1 MGAAGEVGELTLV
14 GQRAEGRGQRAD
26 VNFDVSVNG
35 KPWKVAI
42 EEAGQAGRY
51 TVTVKGKR
59 REMDAAWIDADTL
72 SLIDAQSGIAR
83 EIALT
88 PRGSEVDVA
97 VGGTVYRVVAV
108 NKGQTPVAAQA
119 VSAQAGLAQ
128 ATPGQAA
135 PAQAA
140 PAQQRRRS
148 DPLSVQDGRVTAPMP
163 GRVVR
168 VLVAVG
174 DKVTARQPVVVMEA
188 MKMENEL
195 RAGRD
200 GSVAEVLV
208 QEGLAVDT
216 GTVLVIVH

>member
-1 MGAAGEVGELTLV
+1 
-14 GQRAEGRGQRAD
+14 

-59 REMDAAWIDADTL
+59 REMDAAWIDTDTL
-72 SLIDAQSGIAR
+72 SLIDTQSGVAR

-108 NKGQTPVAAQA
+108 NKGQTPVA
-119 VSAQAGLAQ
+119 
-128 ATPGQAA
+128 TQAA
-135 PAQAA
+135 PSQAA
-140 PAQQRRRS
+140 RS
-148 DPLSVQDGRVTAPMP
+148 DPFSVQDGRVTAPMP

-195 RAGRD
+195 RAGKD
-200 GSVAEVLV
+200 GSVTQVLV
-208 QEGLAVDT
+208 QEGMAVDT
-216 GTVLVIVH
+216 GAVLVIVQ

>member
-1 MGAAGEVGELTLV
+1 M
-14 GQRAEGRGQRAD
+14 
-26 VNFDVSVNG
+26 NFDVSVNG

-140 PAQQRRRS
+140 PAPVAPPQQRRRS

>member
-1 MGAAGEVGELTLV
+1 
-14 GQRAEGRGQRAD
+14 

-72 SLIDAQSGIAR
+72 SLIDTQSGIAR
-83 EIALT
+83 EVALT

-97 VGGTVYRVVAV
+97 VGGAVYRVVAV
-108 NKGQTPVAAQA
+108 NKGQTP
-119 VSAQAGLAQ
+119 L
-128 ATPGQAA
+128 T
-135 PAQAA
+135 AQAA
-140 PAQQRRRS
+140 STQQQQKRGS
-148 DPLSVQDGRVTAPMP
+148 DPFSTQDGRVTAPMP

-195 RAGRD
+195 RAGKD
-200 GSVAEVLV
+200 GSVTQVLV
-208 QEGLAVDT
+208 QEGMAVDT
-216 GTVLVIVH
+216 GAVLVIVQ

>member
-1 MGAAGEVGELTLV
+1 M
-14 GQRAEGRGQRAD
+14 
-26 VNFDVSVNG
+26 NFDVSVNG

-72 SLIDAQSGIAR
+72 SLIDTQSGGAR

-97 VGGTVYRVVAV
+97 VGGTVYRVMAV
-108 NKGQTPVAAQA
+108 NKGQTPSTVE
-119 VSAQAGLAQ
+119 G
-128 ATPGQAA
+128 
-135 PAQAA
+135 
-140 PAQQRRRS
+140 RS
-148 DPLSVQDGRVTAPMP
+148 DPFSTQDGRVTAPMP

-195 RAGRD
+195 RAGKD
-200 GSVAEVLV
+200 GSVAQVLV
-208 QEGLAVDT
+208 QEGMAVDT
-216 GTVLVIVH
+216 GAVLVIVQ

>member
-1 MGAAGEVGELTLV
+1 
-14 GQRAEGRGQRAD
+14 

-140 PAQQRRRS
+140 PAPVAPPQQRRRS

>member
-1 MGAAGEVGELTLV
+1 M
-14 GQRAEGRGQRAD
+14 
-26 VNFDVSVNG
+26 NFDVSVNG

-72 SLIDAQSGIAR
+72 SLIDTQSGIAR

-97 VGGTVYRVVAV
+97 VGGRVYRVVAV

-119 VSAQAGLAQ
+119 VLAQ
-128 ATPGQAA
+128 AVPAQAVPAQAAPAQAAPAQAA

-208 QEGLAVDT
+208 QEGMAVDT
-216 GTVLVIVH
+216 GTILVIVL

>member
-1 MGAAGEVGELTLV
+1 
-14 GQRAEGRGQRAD
+14 

-72 SLIDAQSGIAR
+72 SLIDTQSGIAR

-140 PAQQRRRS
+140 PAPVAPPQQRRRS

>member
-1 MGAAGEVGELTLV
+1 
-14 GQRAEGRGQRAD
+14 

-72 SLIDAQSGIAR
+72 SLIDTQSGIAR
-83 EIALT
+83 EVALT

-97 VGGTVYRVVAV
+97 VGGAVYRVVAV

-119 VSAQAGLAQ
+119 
-128 ATPGQAA
+128 A
-135 PAQAA
+135 PTQAA
-140 PAQQRRRS
+140 PAQQKRGS
-148 DPLSVQDGRVTAPMP
+148 DPFSVQNGRVTAPMP

-195 RAGRD
+195 RAGKD
-200 GSVAEVLV
+200 GSVTQVLV
-208 QEGLAVDT
+208 QEGMAVDT
-216 GTVLVIVH
+216 GAVLVIVQ

>member
-1 MGAAGEVGELTLV
+1 M
-14 GQRAEGRGQRAD
+14 
-26 VNFDVSVNG
+26 NFDVSVNG

-97 VGGTVYRVVAV
+97 VGGRVYRVVAV

-119 VSAQAGLAQ
+119 VLAQAVPAQAVPAQAGPAQ
-128 ATPGQAA
+128 AT

-208 QEGLAVDT
+208 QEGMAVDT
-216 GTVLVIVH
+216 GTILVIVL

>member
-1 MGAAGEVGELTLV
+1 M
-14 GQRAEGRGQRAD
+14 
-26 VNFDVSVNG
+26 NFDVSVNG

-72 SLIDAQSGIAR
+72 SLIDTQSGVAR
-83 EIALT
+83 EVALT

-97 VGGTVYRVVAV
+97 VGGTVYRVMAV
-108 NKGQTPVAAQA
+108 NKGRTPSV
-119 VSAQAGLAQ
+119 VEG
-128 ATPGQAA
+128 T
-135 PAQAA
+135 
-140 PAQQRRRS
+140 RS
-148 DPLSVQDGRVTAPMP
+148 DPFSIQGGRVTAPMP

-195 RAGRD
+195 RAGKD
-200 GSVAEVLV
+200 GSVAQVLV
-208 QEGLAVDT
+208 QEGMAVDT
-216 GTVLVIVH
+216 GALLVIVQ

>member
-1 MGAAGEVGELTLV
+1 
-14 GQRAEGRGQRAD
+14 

-72 SLIDAQSGIAR
+72 SLIDTQSGIAR

-97 VGGTVYRVVAV
+97 VGGRVYRVVAV

-119 VSAQAGLAQ
+119 VLAQ
-128 ATPGQAA
+128 AVPAQAVPAQAA
-135 PAQAA
+135 PAQAAPAQAAAAQAA

-208 QEGLAVDT
+208 QEGMAVDT
-216 GTVLVIVH
+216 GTILVIVL

>member
-1 MGAAGEVGELTLV
+1 M
-14 GQRAEGRGQRAD
+14 
-26 VNFDVSVNG
+26 NFDVSVNG

-42 EEAGQAGRY
+42 EDAGQAGRY

-72 SLIDAQSGIAR
+72 SLIDTQSGVAR
-83 EIALT
+83 EVALT

-97 VGGTVYRVVAV
+97 VGGTVYRVMAV
-108 NKGQTPVAAQA
+108 NKGQ
-119 VSAQAGLAQ
+119 
-128 ATPGQAA
+128 A
-135 PAQAA
+135 PSGIEGA
-140 PAQQRRRS
+140 PAQQTPTQQKRGP
-148 DPLSVQDGRVTAPMP
+148 DPISIQGGRVTAPMP

-195 RAGRD
+195 RAGKD
-200 GSVAEVLV
+200 GSVTQVLV
-208 QEGLAVDT
+208 QEGMAVDT
-216 GTVLVIVH
+216 GAVLVIVQ

>member
-1 MGAAGEVGELTLV
+1 M
-14 GQRAEGRGQRAD
+14 
-26 VNFDVSVNG
+26 NFDVSVNG

-72 SLIDAQSGIAR
+72 SLIDTQSRIAR
-83 EIALT
+83 EVALT

-97 VGGTVYRVVAV
+97 VGGAVYRVMAV
-108 NKGQTPVAAQA
+108 NKGQTPVAAQD
-119 VSAQAGLAQ
+119 
-128 ATPGQAA
+128 A
-135 PAQAA
+135 PF
-140 PAQQRRRS
+140 S
-148 DPLSVQDGRVTAPMP
+148 LQDGRVTAPMP

-174 DKVTARQPVVVMEA
+174 DKVTARQPVIVMEA

-195 RAGRD
+195 RAGKD
-200 GSVAEVLV
+200 GSVTQVLV
-208 QEGLAVDT
+208 QEGMAVDT
-216 GTVLVIVH
+216 GALLVIVQ

>member
-1 MGAAGEVGELTLV
+1 
-14 GQRAEGRGQRAD
+14 

-72 SLIDAQSGIAR
+72 SLIDTQSGVAR

-119 VSAQAGLAQ
+119 A
-128 ATPGQAA
+128 
-135 PAQAA
+135 
-140 PAQQRRRS
+140 RS
-148 DPLSVQDGRVTAPMP
+148 DPFSVQDGRVTAPMP

-195 RAGRD
+195 RAGKD
-200 GSVAEVLV
+200 GSVAQVLV
-208 QEGLAVDT
+208 QEGMAVDT
-216 GTVLVIVH
+216 GAVLVIVQ

>member
-1 MGAAGEVGELTLV
+1 M
-14 GQRAEGRGQRAD
+14 
-26 VNFDVSVNG
+26 NFDVSVNG

-42 EEAGQAGRY
+42 EEAGQPGRY

-72 SLIDAQSGIAR
+72 SLIDTQSGSAR

-88 PRGSEVDVA
+88 PRGPEADVA
-97 VGGTVYRVVAV
+97 VGGAAYRVMAV
-108 NKGQTPVAAQA
+108 NKGQTPVAAQGA
-119 VSAQAGLAQ
+119 LAQ
-128 ATPGQAA
+128 G
-135 PAQAA
+135 
-140 PAQQRRRS
+140 
-148 DPLSVQDGRVTAPMP
+148 DGRVTAPMP

-168 VLVAVG
+168 VLVAAG

-200 GSVAEVLV
+200 GSVAQVLV
-208 QEGLAVDT
+208 QEGMAVDT
-216 GTVLVIVH
+216 GALLVMIQ

>member
-1 MGAAGEVGELTLV
+1 M
-14 GQRAEGRGQRAD
+14 
-26 VNFDVSVNG
+26 NFDVSVNG

-72 SLIDAQSGIAR
+72 SLIDTQSGIAR

-140 PAQQRRRS
+140 PAPVAPPQQRRRS

>member
-1 MGAAGEVGELTLV
+1 M
-14 GQRAEGRGQRAD
+14 
-26 VNFDVSVNG
+26 NFDVSVNG

-42 EEAGQAGRY
+42 EEAAPAGRY

-72 SLIDAQSGIAR
+72 SLIDTQSGIAR

-97 VGGTVYRVVAV
+97 VGGAVYRVVAV
-108 NKGQTPVAAQA
+108 NRGQTPVAAQA
-119 VSAQAGLAQ
+119 
-128 ATPGQAA
+128 A
-135 PAQAA
+135 PAQG
-140 PAQQRRRS
+140 
-148 DPLSVQDGRVTAPMP
+148 DGRVTAPMP

-200 GSVAEVLV
+200 GAVTQVLV

-216 GTVLVIVH
+216 GAVLVIVQ

>member
-1 MGAAGEVGELTLV
+1 M
-14 GQRAEGRGQRAD
+14 
-26 VNFDVSVNG
+26 NFDVSVNG

-59 REMDAAWIDADTL
+59 REMDAAWIDADTV
-72 SLIDAQSGIAR
+72 SLIDTQSGIAR
-83 EIALT
+83 EAALT

-97 VGGTVYRVVAV
+97 VGGTVYRVIAV

-119 VSAQAGLAQ
+119 ASTQAR
-128 ATPGQAA
+128 

-140 PAQQRRRS
+140 RS
-148 DPLSVQDGRVTAPMP
+148 DPFSVQDGRVTAPMP

-174 DKVTARQPVVVMEA
+174 DKVTARQAVVVMEA

-195 RAGRD
+195 RAGKD
-200 GSVAEVLV
+200 GFVTQVLV
-208 QEGLAVDT
+208 QEGMAVDT
-216 GTVLVIVH
+216 GVVLVIVQ

>member
-1 MGAAGEVGELTLV
+1 M
-14 GQRAEGRGQRAD
+14 
-26 VNFDVSVNG
+26 NFDVSVNG

-59 REMDAAWIDADTL
+59 REMDVAWVDADTL
-72 SLIDAQSGIAR
+72 SLIDTQSGIAR
-83 EIALT
+83 EVALT

-108 NKGQTPVAAQA
+108 NKGQTPSA
-119 VSAQAGLAQ
+119 VEGA
-128 ATPGQAA
+128 
-135 PAQAA
+135 
-140 PAQQRRRS
+140 RS
-148 DPLSVQDGRVTAPMP
+148 DLFSIQDGRVTAPMP

-195 RAGRD
+195 RAGKD
-200 GSVAEVLV
+200 GSVTQVLV
-208 QEGLAVDT
+208 QEGMAVDT
-216 GTVLVIVH
+216 GAVLVIVQ

>member
-1 MGAAGEVGELTLV
+1 
-14 GQRAEGRGQRAD
+14 
-26 VNFDVSVNG
+26 
-35 KPWKVAI
+35 
-42 EEAGQAGRY
+42 
-51 TVTVKGKR
+51 
-59 REMDAAWIDADTL
+59 MDAAWIDADTL
-72 SLIDAQSGIAR
+72 SLIDTQSGIAR

-119 VSAQAGLAQ
+119 
-128 ATPGQAA
+128 A
-135 PAQAA
+135 PTQAA
-140 PAQQRRRS
+140 PAQQKRGS
-148 DPLSVQDGRVTAPMP
+148 ASFSVQDGRVTAPMP

-195 RAGRD
+195 RAGKD
-200 GSVAEVLV
+200 GSVAQVLV
-208 QEGLAVDT
+208 QEGMAVDT
-216 GTVLVIVH
+216 GALLVMIH